1 MTISYLN
8 RRSAYGTCEDKKAC
22 GDAEAAAREGGDG
35 SVANVGVLPVPML
48 PISNLGRGYGAGRIG
63 LVYYS
68 AKEKIDG
75 T

>member
-1 MTISYLN
+1 MSNQVYIFDMDGVL
-8 RRSAYGTCEDKKAC
+8 
-22 GDAEAAAREGGDG
+22 RERAGSNGGR
-35 SVANVGVLPVPML
+35 SVANGGVLPVPML
-48 PISNLGRGYGAGRIG
+48 PVSNWGLKSAGGGAGRIG

>member
-1 MTISYLN
+1 MSNQVYIFDMDGVL
-8 RRSAYGTCEDKKAC
+8 RE
-22 GDAEAAAREGGDG
+22 REGSNGGG
-35 SVANVGVLPVPML
+35 SVANGRVLPVPML
-48 PISNLGRGYGAGRIG
+48 PISNWGLKLAGGGAGRIG